1 MSKDNTN
8 TAAETVAA
16 LQRQEITHAEI
27 TVQAETVARWTNYI
41 NGRDVET
48 VHTFKPGD
56 VVRLGSWRPEGMH
69 ATTADGFEMFVFW
82 RFLEEMATAP
92 APQAETVTEGG
103 EKFAKFRAT
112 LDALD
117 LATVEQLGGRA
128 HSVKFSGCVR
138 CMISGEAADQLAN
151 VCRCSCGAAGGF
163 SGFIYYTETREF
175 FKAHRDEIAARLR
188 EQIAEGLFEG
198 ARGVVS
204 AVMSFNCLKNCDAA
218 EIEEEAARA
227 FFGPLEGFDDGA
239 LDNVAN
245 ACAWA
250 ALEDLA
256 FRLDG
261 QRIEDDETAND

>member
-1 MSKDNTN
+1 
-8 TAAETVAA
+8 
-16 LQRQEITHAEI
+16 
-27 TVQAETVARWTNYI
+27 
-41 NGRDVET
+41 
-48 VHTFKPGD
+48 
-56 VVRLGSWRPEGMH
+56 MH

-82 RFLEEMATAP
+82 RFLEEMTTAP

-112 LDALD
+112 LDELD
-117 LATVEQLGGRA
+117 AAVIAQLGGTSRNVGD
-128 HSVKFSGCVR
+128 SCEL
-138 CMISGEAADQLAN
+138 SGEAADQLAN

-188 EQIAEGLFEG
+188 ELIAEGLFEG

-204 AVMSFNCLKNCDAA
+204 AVMSFACLKNFDAA

-256 FRLDG
+256 FRLE

>member
-1 MSKDNTN
+1 MNKDNTN

-27 TVQAETVARWTNYI
+27 TVQAETV
-41 NGRDVET
+41 
-48 VHTFKPGD
+48 
-56 VVRLGSWRPEGMH
+56 
-69 ATTADGFEMFVFW
+69 
-82 RFLEEMATAP
+82 
-92 APQAETVTEGG
+92 TEDG

-117 LATVEQLGGRA
+117 LATVEQLGGTGRNTA
-128 HSVKFSGCVR
+128 NGCE
-138 CMISGEAADQLAN
+138 IDEDAAETLAN

-163 SGFIYYTETREF
+163 PGFIYYTETREF

-188 EQIAEGLFEG
+188 EQITEGVFG
-198 ARGVVS
+198 DARGVVS
-204 AVMSFNCLKNCDAA
+204 AVMSFACLKDCDAA

-227 FFGPLEGFDDGA
+227 FFGPLEGFDEGA

-261 QRIEDDETAND
+261 QWIEDDETAND

>member
-8 TAAETVAA
+8 TAVAKYDY
-16 LQRQEITHAEI
+16 Q
-27 TVQAETVARWTNYI
+27 
-41 NGRDVET
+41 
-48 VHTFKPGD
+48 
-56 VVRLGSWRPEGMH
+56 
-69 ATTADGFEMFVFW
+69 
-82 RFLEEMATAP
+82 
-92 APQAETVTEGG
+92 
-103 EKFAKFRAT
+103 

-117 LATVEQLGGRA
+117 AAVIAQLGGTSRNVGDSCELSEDA
-128 HSVKFSGCVR
+128 AEKLEDVR
-138 CMISGEAADQLAN
+138 S
-151 VCRCSCGAAGGF
+151 SGAAGGF
-163 SGFIYYTETREF
+163 PGFIYYHETREF
-175 FKAHRDEIAARLR
+175 FKANRERIAARLR
-188 EQIAEGLFEG
+188 EQIAEGFFEG

-204 AVMSFNCLKNCDAA
+204 AVMSFSCFRDCDAA

-261 QRIEDDETAND
+261 QRIDDDETAND

>member
-1 MSKDNTN
+1 MNKDNTN

-82 RFLEEMATAP
+82 RFLEEMTSAP

-103 EKFAKFRAT
+103 EKFAKFDAQLDE
-112 LDALD
+112 LDA
-117 LATVEQLGGRA
+117 AVIAQLGGTSRNVGD
-128 HSVKFSGCVR
+128 SCEL
-138 CMISGEAADQLAN
+138 SGEAADQLAN

-204 AVMSFNCLKNCDAA
+204 AVMSFACLRDCDAA

-227 FFGPLEGFDDGA
+227 FFGPLEGFDEGA
-239 LDNVAN
+239 LDNVAK

>member
-8 TAAETVAA
+8 TAAETVAKYDYQ
-16 LQRQEITHAEI
+16 LDE
-27 TVQAETVARWTNYI
+27 
-41 NGRDVET
+41 
-48 VHTFKPGD
+48 
-56 VVRLGSWRPEGMH
+56 
-69 ATTADGFEMFVFW
+69 
-82 RFLEEMATAP
+82 
-92 APQAETVTEGG
+92 
-103 EKFAKFRAT
+103 
-112 LDALD
+112 LDA
-117 LATVEQLGGRA
+117 AVIAQLGGTSRNVGD
-128 HSVKFSGCVR
+128 SCELS
-138 CMISGEAADQLAN
+138 EDAADQLAN

-163 SGFIYYTETREF
+163 PGFIYYHETREF
-175 FKAHRDEIAARLR
+175 FKANRERIAARLR

-204 AVMSFNCLKNCDAA
+204 AVMSFNCLKGCDAA

-261 QRIEDDETAND
+261 QRIDDDDETAND